1 MSVNTDDF
9 EYKDWKFTS
18 KLWLICFAIMLAP
31 FMEMLDTSIANVS
44 LPHMS
49 GSFSATSDEIIWVI
63 TSYLVANGIVIPST
77 AWFSTIFGRK
87 RFLMG
92 CIVLFTV
99 ASALCGFANS
109 LTTMVLARVAQGAGG
124 GALVPI
130 SQAILLENFPPS
142 KRGVGM
148 SIFGLGI
155 VVAPIIGP
163 VLGGWITDNYTWRW
177 IFFINIPFGIL
188 ALILLHYVIDD
199 PDYAQKKIPQNIDYI
214 GFGSLIL
221 WLTTLQIILDKGQ
234 QANWFEAG
242 WICWL
247 SAFSFLAMV
256 FFIYWELKFSD
267 SIIDL
272 TVFKDINFFLGSVVM
287 FFVSAILYSTLAIL
301 PMFLQTLMGYPALDS
316 GLTVMP
322 RGVGAFIGMGLTG
335 LLTDRVDVRILLFI
349 GFALLSFSNYWLGEV
364 NFEIAAYNLL
374 IPNILSGI
382 ALSFIFV
389 PLTTVA
395 FTTLKRE
402 KINNGTGLFSLV
414 RNVGGSIGTSMVAT
428 LLSRN
433 AQRHQVYL
441 VDNLNGNDYRFQEGL
456 KAVTQYYTYN
466 SDPAAAAMMA
476 NGFIYKEL
484 VRQSSLFSYVD
495 NFRLFGFISLVL
507 IVSIFIFR
515 PNHKPV

>member
-1 MSVNTDDF
+1 MSINGDDL
-9 EYKDWKFTS
+9 EYNDWKFTS

-49 GSFSATSDEIIWVI
+49 GTFSATSDEIIWVI
-63 TSYLVANGIVIPST
+63 TSYLVANGIIIPST

-87 RFLMG
+87 KFLMG

-109 LTTMVLARVAQGAGG
+109 LTTMVLARIAQGAGG

-130 SQAILLENFPPS
+130 SQAILLENFPPN

-188 ALILLHYVIDD
+188 ALILLHLVIED
-199 PDYAQKKIPQNIDYI
+199 PHYAQKKIPKNIDYI
-214 GFGSLIL
+214 GFAALIL

-234 QANWFEAG
+234 LANWFEST
-242 WICWL
+242 WIFWL
-247 SAFSFLAMV
+247 SLLSFAFMV
-256 FFIYWELKFSD
+256 FFIFWELKFSD

-272 TVFKDINFFLGSVVM
+272 TVFKDINFFLGSIVM

-316 GLTVMP
+316 GLAVMP

-335 LLTDRVDVRILLFI
+335 LVTDRVDVRILLFI
-349 GFALLSFSNYWLGEV
+349 GFSLLSFSNYWLGNV
-364 NFEIAAYNLL
+364 NFEIASYNIL
-374 IPNILSGI
+374 IPNILSGV

-395 FTTLKRE
+395 FATLKKE

-414 RNVGGSIGTSMVAT
+414 RNVGGSIGTSLVST

-441 VDNLNGNDYRFQEGL
+441 VGNLNGNDYRFQEAFKSL
-456 KAVTQYYTYN
+456 AQYFNYN
-466 SDPAAAAMMA
+466 ADPSSSAAMA

-484 VRQSSLFSYVD
+484 IRQSSLFSYVD
-495 NFRLFGFISLVL
+495 NFRLFGFISLAL
-507 IVSIFIFR
+507 IISVMVFR
-515 PNHKPV
+515 PNHNK